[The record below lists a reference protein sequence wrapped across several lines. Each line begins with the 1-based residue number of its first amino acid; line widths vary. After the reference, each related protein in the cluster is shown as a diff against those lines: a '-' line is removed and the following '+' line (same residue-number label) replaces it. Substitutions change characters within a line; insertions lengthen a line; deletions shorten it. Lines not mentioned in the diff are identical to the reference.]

1 MDKDL
6 INSLKRYNVLVLMHK
21 DCFSVYTVLC
31 VQNPEETLGVCLWRC
46 EIDCDD
52 NQQVSATP
60 KVKVKLPEL

>member
-6 INSLKRYNVLVLMHK
+6 INSLKLYNILVLMQK

-31 VQNPEETLGVCLWRC
+31 VQNLEETLGVCLWRC